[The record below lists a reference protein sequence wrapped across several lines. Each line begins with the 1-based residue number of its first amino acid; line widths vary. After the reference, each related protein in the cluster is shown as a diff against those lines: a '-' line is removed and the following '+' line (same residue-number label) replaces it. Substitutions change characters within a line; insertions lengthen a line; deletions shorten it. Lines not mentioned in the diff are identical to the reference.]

1 MPRMTRTLL
10 AVFLSASTTLAAAP
24 LPGQDAFVAEV
35 AAETGMAPALIEAV
49 LAGARKQQSILDAIS
64 RPAEAKPWRDYR
76 PIFLTQARIDG
87 GRRFMREHRDLLAR
101 TEAATGVPA
110 EVVTAIIGVETSY
123 GAITGRHRVLD
134 ALVTLGFH
142 YPPRADFFRSEL
154 KHLFHLVREEEHLD
168 IRELRGSYAGAM
180 GWGQFIP
187 SSYRAYA
194 VDGDGDG
201 RRDLFDS
208 LPDIVASVA
217 NYFVAHG
224 WERDGLVTLPARS
237 GPDTRPFE
245 RDGLRLNTTLGGLR
259 ELGWRVDHEGG
270 DGLAATLLR
279 LDGAS
284 GEEHWVLFNNFY
296 VITRY
301 NRSPL
306 YAMAVHQ
313 LTQALA
319 APGVSGAP

>member
-1 MPRMTRTLL
+1 MIRTLL
-10 AVFLSASTTLAAAP
+10 AALVSVSPTLLAAP
-24 LPGQDAFVAEV
+24 FPGQDAFVAEV
-35 AAETGMAPALIEAV
+35 AAETGMAPSEVAAV
-49 LAGARKQQSILDAIS
+49 LAGARKQQSILDAIA

-76 PIFLTQARIDG
+76 PIFLNQARIDG
-87 GRRFMREHRDLLAR
+87 GRRFLREHRELLSRIQAS
-101 TEAATGVPA
+101 TGVPA

-123 GAITGRHRVLD
+123 GSITGRHRVLD
-134 ALVTLGFH
+134 ALATLGFH

-154 KHLFHLVREEEHLD
+154 KHLFHLVREEDHLD
-168 IRELRGSYAGAM
+168 IGELRGSYAGAM

-201 RRDLFDS
+201 RRDLFGS

-224 WERDGLVTLPARS
+224 WQRDGLVTLPARA
-237 GPDTRPFE
+237 GADTRPFE

-259 ELGWRVDHEGG
+259 ELGWRVDHDGG
-270 DGLAATLLR
+270 DQLAATLLR
-279 LDGAS
+279 LDGND

-313 LTQALA
+313 LAEALA
-319 APGVSGAP
+319 TTAAGTAP